1 MLIRIFALSLIFCA
15 TIGATGILAAP
26 SGGRITAG
34 DGELANPL
42 NIIQHSEH
50 LATSWESFD
59 IASGEVVNIT
69 QPSASALISI
79 KVRNGTQTNID
90 GTLNANGKVALENPA
105 GVLFGAG
112 SVVNVGGLL
121 ASVSGSASAGAVQ
134 ANGVINAPLG
144 EVHLQSLAD
153 NNVVNVGGV
162 IEAQRIIVE
171 GANEVKLGSTA
182 TLTAAKEVLVGGGFQ
197 GKGDI
202 ANSQKTIVESGA
214 LITSSRVIIW
224 SDVSTNF
231 QGNIEA
237 EGGFV
242 EVSGKKHLASFDILK
257 IKAAKLLLDPDKIT
271 IGTDTTDDSQVS
283 NGNIAAGDGG
293 SVNFVISA
301 AAIEAYIGEVRLAA
315 NEKIIVES
323 EINKTMGGGLVLT
336 APTIEFH
343 NSISAI
349 PSGQNLIITASKT
362 IVFSSDSVSI
372 ITLSSGNNLILKA
385 LGSPEVAVLNQNVT
399 LNAQQDITLQG
410 SFNIGT
416 GTMRL
421 IAGNRDT
428 GTGKIIFSE
437 TPTLTAEAIFLTQDR
452 AFFSSTARATFNIP
466 DSGKPQVSYTGTDG
480 TQMLHDWFVFA
491 PLSFDAGANN
501 INIMTLIS
509 IHSGVEGGVFREFSI
524 NGGLLDF
531 GDREITLTTT
541 GNIILPAGI
550 TEIRAASLT
559 LTAAN
564 IGTGA
569 NGAGA
574 LSTSLLID
582 VEDVLFLSIGTLTS
596 TADLTIEAESIILS
610 ANDNVIKAR
619 NINLTGT
626 SETTSNASLND
637 NSLNF
642 VNRVKTAI
650 QSIEGDLTLDA
661 SGNITISAA
670 FIYFEF
676 FDNSDSSVTINDL
689 TLKAGGEIVFTKDTN
704 FIFGKH
710 LAIGGTIKAE
720 STDAVT
726 NITTQH
732 NLTLPATLATDK
744 ATTISGAD
752 IILGV
757 DGSSGQDLTITATG
771 TLEMIGNLNLGTGNL
786 TLSATSGITFSAFE
800 FDPLPVIITP
810 IPGDISIQANNITL
824 SGTIKA
830 ESIDIYLDGTILSM
844 TQDNLTL
851 TATGQI
857 IFANDKATTIT
868 GLNIT
873 LISPTAQ
880 TTASDQDLTLTAS
893 GDLTL
898 EGGFDIGNN
907 ATTGGTMTLT
917 AGNADDDTGIITFTT
932 ATLTAKAIS
941 LTQDGAAFDPTTEP
955 ATFMLP
961 SGVKPQVDYTGS
973 AGTAYDSPS
982 WAECASGATD
992 CNDVLD
998 DIALTQV
1005 NDINLADAVSSFGFS
1020 ADGAG
1025 LLDLGNVSLT
1035 LITEGNIIIPAS
1047 ITEIR
1052 AASLTLTAANIG
1064 TGANGAGDLSTNLLI
1079 DVEDVLFLSIGT
1091 LTSTADLTIEAESI
1105 ILSANDNVI
1114 KARNINLTGTSE
1126 TTSNASLNDN
1136 SLNFVNRVKTAIQSI
1151 EGDLTL
1157 DASGNITIS
1166 AAFIYFEFF
1175 DNSDSSVT
1183 INDLTLKA
1191 GGEIVFTKDTNFIF
1205 GNVALGGTIKAE
1217 STNGDVTTQH
1227 DLFLGLDQLTL
1238 ATDKATTISG
1248 ADIGL
1253 GTVLGTITGDVQDLT
1268 ITATGTLGIGD
1279 NLSLGTGNL
1288 TLSATSGIIFSAG
1301 NTDPS
1306 TSSVVPISGDI
1317 SIQANNITLSGTIKA
1332 ESTDIDRNNAI
1343 TTITQDSLTLT
1354 ASGQIIFANDKATT
1368 ITGLNITLISPTAQT
1383 TASDKDLT
1391 ITASGDLTL
1400 QGGFNIGNDA
1410 TTGGTMTL
1418 TAGNA
1423 DDDTGTITFT
1433 TATLTAKAISL
1444 TQDGE
1449 AFDPTTE
1456 PATFMLP
1463 SGVKPQVDY
1472 TGSAGTAY
1480 DSPSWAECASGATD
1494 DCNDVLDD
1502 IALTQVNDIN
1512 LAEAVSSFGFSA
1524 DGAGLLDLGNVSLT
1538 LITEGNIIIPA
1549 SITEIRA
1556 GSLTLTAT
1564 TITRG
1569 VALTLTAGEI
1579 NLNTNINV
1587 TGNLAITASTG
1598 AINFSADKAIELAG
1612 QGVAL
1617 TSAVAQTT
1625 ATTPAVTITTNTLL
1639 DAGKITLMGAFNFGG
1654 AVTLTTK
1661 ILTHNDV
1668 PFTAPTLTFNFGHA
1682 SLLGANFTIPS
1693 WLAAAGRNLTVNA
1706 EAGPSQIIID
1716 SHLNLGTGALTLT
1729 TAKTQNVVF
1738 NTGAEITAASVTI
1751 TTRLFSGD
1759 GATPTL
1765 NSVDAL
1771 TITARPNAQLPLAS
1785 WMFANDRVVSI
1796 TVEGDSSQLEIGEAL
1811 SQTGGSVEI
1820 MLTGTGGAFIATN
1833 ASAALRAGVITL
1845 TAANANTGALAGVRS
1860 SLSGHSL
1867 ELEARSGD
1875 LTLNVAN
1882 VAFNYSASGG
1892 TIAGDITLAA
1902 SGDIIFTSA
1911 SVVRARNIT
1920 LGGDVMAQNLAL
1932 RAASSLNF
1940 SGATTINAADLTLTA
1955 STAGTASNA
1964 SLTLKPTGTLR
1975 ITDNADSDA
1984 SNIFNLGTGRLVITS
1999 ASFDPAHFAAFSKG
2013 GITFTY
2019 TGTDDIT
2026 IPAAF
2031 AVAGQHLSI
2040 TASTAD
2046 IILPA
2051 NILLG
2056 TGADLTLRAT
2066 AGALV
2071 FSGAGATTITA
2082 RAITLGSAAAPTDS
2096 TGAAS
2101 PSDQAFTLTAS
2112 GEFLITGNYDFG
2124 SGDVSLTYGGSSF
2137 GSSTSIQG
2145 GSANNRPT
2153 SFKTDSLTIEITGT
2167 STVIYFIDPWMV
2179 AENRDLSITTNPE
2192 RSLQTSAGLALS
2204 LGNGNFTSSS
2214 LDFVIGV
2221 NSKSI
2226 EARNIDITVY
2236 QTGTNEEI
2244 RGISSG
2250 LSITF
2255 KAKENISFHHATGEI
2270 ITIEAVSFFSSGG
2283 LLSLEA
2289 DVNKDDNITGE
2300 IIATT
2305 ALALNGNGGTLEI
2318 GGILRAE
2325 SMDDEGNLVRHD
2337 VFLGFKSTF
2346 QLTSATTIIAANVS
2360 FDISNVAQ
2368 TNFTNANATDDGVDL
2383 TVNTSGNIVF
2393 SAEPFTIRPGV
2404 FASRVLSLG
2413 TGTLSLT
2420 AGDGAT
2426 GSIIFMDAPASINQH
2441 IFTAGAMRFTQN
2453 GAVFDPSTPPRV
2465 TFENVDGDIIKPR
2478 VEYTGTTLTQLA
2490 PEEDSWFVLLDE
2502 TVRVEGANIT
2512 LTDIL
2517 GASSDFTFESGVLDF
2532 GDNEVVLTAT
2542 GDIIFPA
2549 TLTRIVAG
2557 NLTLTAANIG
2567 LDDSAGGLTD
2577 FGALTFAITR
2587 FLTLDVPSLTST
2599 AALVL
2604 EGAALSLMQTLALE
2618 ATDITITMTST
2629 GTGATSAIHNA
2640 DNQSLTLS
2648 ATTGNITLTAANLD
2662 LRHTGASAG
2671 DGTGEGNL
2679 TLTTTNANG
2688 EILFGRNTIINANNI
2703 TLGGI
2708 IKAESGA
2715 TPTRHDLTLNARAQI
2730 IFPTTKPT
2738 SISGASIALVSPTAQ
2753 TTASEQNFTLDASGS
2768 FSISGNFD
2776 IGGGADGGVAS
2787 LTYNSSPASSGSFT
2801 ARHLTITYGGT
2812 SALTIQSWMVAVM
2825 NQPLTIRTTRDTDT
2839 GGRIL
2844 INADINIGTGDLIL
2858 DGWDFRF
2865 SQQTARSITAG
2876 NITLTARS
2884 SSTGI
2889 AFSGS
2894 VSRGDLTLTATD
2906 NIIIDVPQIVFN
2918 ARGAELS
2925 FSAVNGRLSLTAG
2938 GVVLFTKPTTTI
2950 AVIAFYV
2957 SRTIKAQTEL
2967 DDASATLTDLVMISS
2982 LGGRVYDGDFRPTA
2996 DTTIT
3001 GKNIQLIFDEG
3012 YTPAANT
3019 GANLTITASGN
3030 IMLRDS
3036 YNFGTGALRLT
3047 AGDGAGTGT
3056 ISYLNA
3062 LTLSA
3067 GAISL
3072 AQDGAV
3078 FNPAV
3083 RPATFSIIGG
3093 GKPRVSYTGA
3103 DPLAQAEPSAAQWFE
3118 LARTTFNGG
3127 ANNIII
3133 ADIVSSTPATFAGGV
3148 LDFGN
3153 EIVELI
3159 TSANIIFPDGITEIR
3174 AGGLILSAASIG
3186 LGDGTAPFPAA
3197 LRIAVTRSLSLPAL
3211 TLAVSGA
3218 LVIEAAA
3225 LNIAG
3230 DVTLSAT
3237 DITLALSTAGEGA
3250 AAAIRNADNQSLTLT
3265 ATGGDITLTAAQ
3277 IDLRHASSGTGEG
3290 NLILNTIAG
3299 EDIVLLANTTMRA
3312 NNITLGGS
3320 LRAQTID
3327 PTDSSITNHNLMLLP
3342 RAQLNFSAD
3351 RAIVITGGDI
3361 TLDSPTEGN
3370 TSNQAF
3376 TLTANGKFVITG
3388 SYDFGSGEGPLGDV
3402 SLTYSGDVS
3411 STGIINVNS
3420 KPTSFKTDSLTI
3432 NITTT
3437 DEENPTASSS
3447 TAFRVDAWMA
3457 GEEAENRDLSITLN
3471 PQRTLRTASGLGINL
3486 GTGNLTLNALE
3497 LTIGSSIEIEARNI
3511 DITLHK
3517 ESTDKNI
3524 GGVSRLDIDITF
3536 RALENISFH
3545 HATGEVIRIQTER
3558 AFGGRGN
3565 LVLEADVNKTD
3576 NITGE
3581 IIATS
3586 VLAMLTAG
3594 GATIEIGGII
3604 RAESMDNEGNLV
3616 RHNVFL
3622 GLGNFQLKLA
3632 SALTIIGADVR
3643 LNINNVAQS
3652 VFATADEP
3660 ANTGFDF
3667 TVNASGDIILWGA
3680 LSLGT
3685 GTLILNAGV
3694 EGGTGQA
3701 IFNSTPTITAGAIRL
3716 SQNAAVFDPTAK
3728 PPATFRLP
3736 NNDPLKPRVIY
3747 TGSEVQAEPAEDGSS
3762 WFELSRITITSTSD
3776 INITTLLT
3784 TPDFASATFEGGVL
3798 NLGNEVIVLS
3808 TTANII
3814 FPDGITE
3821 IRAGGLILSAASIG
3835 LAPSGGGGTGAFPA
3849 DLKFAVRG
3857 VLSLPALTLALNGAL
3872 VIEAVALDMTG
3883 DLNLTATEIT
3893 ITTAATGTGAAAA
3906 IRNADNQSLTLT
3918 ATGGGITLTAATI
3931 DLRHTGAS
3939 AGDETGEGNLTL
3951 NTIAGNDIILLANTS
3966 IRANNITLGGSVRAQ
3981 TSTPAADPADPDVIT
3996 NHNLMLLPRAQ
4007 LNFADRAIVIT
4018 GGDITLDSPTA
4029 GNITNQAFTL
4039 TANGNFKIGG
4049 NYDFGTGDV
4058 SLTYGGTGNGA
4069 STGIGT
4075 PNSVAQPTTFNTDS
4089 LTITVTG
4096 TVDTRFLI
4104 NAWMVP
4110 ENGENRDLSITTNT
4124 QRPIHVFGSLFT
4136 NATLN
4141 LGTGNLT
4148 LNSRELEVGQA
4159 TSIEARNIDIIVHRT
4174 TGAASYIRSS
4184 NNADIAFRAL
4194 ENLSFHHATGGSV
4207 SIETD
4212 AGALVL
4218 EADVNKT
4225 DNITGEIITTSNLSI
4240 NVGAMVEIGGIFRA
4254 ESTNNAGNLVR
4265 HDIFLGNGIN
4275 RLQLTSALTII
4286 AKNVRLIFRT
4296 TPVQT
4301 DFGAGNTGFD
4311 LTVNASGNIT
4321 LALAN
4326 LDISLF
4332 RDSAFSIG
4340 TGTLILNAGVAGGT
4354 GQIIFPAGTT
4364 TTITAG
4370 AVEMRQNAAVFTLST
4385 TAPATFILPENVKPG
4400 VRYTG
4405 NTLTQLEPEED
4416 SWFVLLDD
4424 SIRVEMATITL
4435 ADILSAS
4442 PDFTFESG
4450 VLDFGDNGIE
4460 LIATGDIIF
4469 PATLTRIVA
4478 NSLTL
4483 TAANIGLDDGAG
4495 GVTDFAALTI
4505 ATTRLLTLDVP
4516 SLTSTAAL
4524 VLEGGDLS
4532 LTQNLTLT
4540 ATDIT
4545 LTMSGT
4551 GTGATSAIRNIDNQS
4566 LTLTA
4571 TTGNITLTAANID
4584 LRHGDSGGGAGTGE
4598 GNLALSTTALD
4609 GEILFPQATDVQANN
4624 ITLGGIVKAES
4635 GDPAAA
4641 VQHDLSLTAR
4651 AQIIF
4656 AAATTISGADITLA
4670 SPTAQTNASNAN
4682 LTLIAAGVLTM
4693 NGNYK
4698 LGTGDALFGFA
4709 GTAAQ
4714 TPAPT
4719 TMQADNLTLI
4729 YTGMDGLTYAAWM
4742 AGDSNE
4748 NRNLTLTSRTAPIII
4763 EADINLGNGDLTI
4776 NMGVHKVIVAADAII
4791 TANNISIS
4799 NTIDPTTST
4808 KEGIELTN
4816 QSNLTLKALGS
4827 LSLDFQVIVGADQS
4841 AVTLEAGG
4849 VIVFAQSTETTGG
4862 LGNLTLGGTIRAG
4875 SVSGESVRLHDLTFV
4890 VSDKIT
4896 FANDKPTSIVSANIT
4911 LTSPNAGTASNED
4924 LTIIAAGGSIT
4935 LQGSFDIGN
4944 DSTTG
4949 GIMTLGAA
4957 VEDSAGNNS
4966 GIIIFTGTP
4975 TLSAREIRLT
4985 QDGAVF
4991 PTAKPDVNFQIGTT
5005 EDELPRIIYIGS
5017 GAQPGVSWAR
5027 QQGVFSSDDI
5037 VLEDE
5042 FTATPDDDGV
5052 MVVDVTEE
5060 DQRNFIIN
5068 SDENFILPDGAVTI
5082 KANFITITAKSI
5094 RTATGESLSQPLVLE
5109 AIQMVV
5115 ISADIVSTAN
5125 IIIKAPRVRFSNA
5138 KPVRLEAQNIMID
5151 LPEGMD
5157 ESGMPDGN
5165 NQNVELVASGDIM
5178 FNNNIN
5184 IGFGTLKLQA
5194 NRIMAPSRNVI
5205 IVANRIVYNPSAN
5218 ENIGNFSIVLFSQN
5232 DIILMNNITANGNII
5247 LSAEGSIITP
5257 NAPTTI
5263 EAIGS
5268 SPDDDGDTLNHSILF
5283 EQKYGVRQNYPLTL
5297 KAAGS
5302 VTVRGR
5308 LDRGNATVTLD
5319 AGAAPADDT
5328 GARGALT
5335 LTSAFTAGSVLCPN
5349 AKAPICQ

>member
-34 DGELANPL
+34 DGELSNPL
-42 NIIQHSEH
+42 NIIQRSNH
-50 LATSWESFD
+50 LGTSWESFD

-134 ANGVINAPLG
+134 ADGVINAPLG
-144 EVHLQSLAD
+144 EVHLQSLSGS
-153 NNVVNVGGV
+153 NVVNVGGV

-197 GKGDI
+197 GKGEI

-214 LITSSRVIIW
+214 LITATQKNGRVIIW
-224 SDVSTNF
+224 SDGSTNF
-231 QGNIEA
+231 QGSINTKN
-237 EGGFV
+237 GFV
-242 EVSGKKHLASFDILK
+242 EVSGKQRLASFDIFK
-257 IKAAKLLLDPDKIT
+257 VKAAKLLLDPDNIT
-271 IGTDTTDDSQVS
+271 IGTETTDDAKIDDNS
-283 NGNIAAGDGG
+283 GAIADTLESG
-293 SVNFVISA
+293 SDFVISA
-301 AAIEAYIGEVRLAA
+301 AAIEGYGGEVSLAA
-315 NEKIIVES
+315 GTAITVDES
-323 EINKTMGGGLVLT
+323 ITRTKPGGLTLT
-336 APTIEFH
+336 APTI
-343 NSISAI
+343 NLNASIS
-349 PSGQNLIITASKT
+349 
-362 IVFSSDSVSI
+362 
-372 ITLSSGNNLILKA
+372 
-385 LGSPEVAVLNQNVT
+385 VT
-399 LNAQQDITLQG
+399 
-410 SFNIGT
+410 
-416 GTMRL
+416 
-421 IAGNRDT
+421 
-428 GTGKIIFSE
+428 
-437 TPTLTAEAIFLTQDR
+437 
-452 AFFSSTARATFNIP
+452 
-466 DSGKPQVSYTGTDG
+466 
-480 TQMLHDWFVFA
+480 
-491 PLSFDAGANN
+491 
-501 INIMTLIS
+501 
-509 IHSGVEGGVFREFSI
+509 
-524 NGGLLDF
+524 
-531 GDREITLTTT
+531 
-541 GNIILPAGI
+541 
-550 TEIRAASLT
+550 
-559 LTAAN
+559 
-564 IGTGA
+564 
-569 NGAGA
+569 
-574 LSTSLLID
+574 
-582 VEDVLFLSIGTLTS
+582 
-596 TADLTIEAESIILS
+596 
-610 ANDNVIKAR
+610 
-619 NINLTGT
+619 
-626 SETTSNASLND
+626 
-637 NSLNF
+637 
-642 VNRVKTAI
+642 
-650 QSIEGDLTLDA
+650 
-661 SGNITISAA
+661 
-670 FIYFEF
+670 
-676 FDNSDSSVTINDL
+676 
-689 TLKAGGEIVFTKDTN
+689 
-704 FIFGKH
+704 
-710 LAIGGTIKAE
+710 
-720 STDAVT
+720 
-726 NITTQH
+726 
-732 NLTLPATLATDK
+732 
-744 ATTISGAD
+744 
-752 IILGV
+752 
-757 DGSSGQDLTITATG
+757 
-771 TLEMIGNLNLGTGNL
+771 
-786 TLSATSGITFSAFE
+786 
-800 FDPLPVIITP
+800 
-810 IPGDISIQANNITL
+810 
-824 SGTIKA
+824 
-830 ESIDIYLDGTILSM
+830 
-844 TQDNLTL
+844 
-851 TATGQI
+851 
-857 IFANDKATTIT
+857 
-868 GLNIT
+868 
-873 LISPTAQ
+873 
-880 TTASDQDLTLTAS
+880 
-893 GDLTL
+893 
-898 EGGFDIGNN
+898 
-907 ATTGGTMTLT
+907 
-917 AGNADDDTGIITFTT
+917 
-932 ATLTAKAIS
+932 
-941 LTQDGAAFDPTTEP
+941 
-955 ATFMLP
+955 
-961 SGVKPQVDYTGS
+961 
-973 AGTAYDSPS
+973 
-982 WAECASGATD
+982 
-992 CNDVLD
+992 
-998 DIALTQV
+998 
-1005 NDINLADAVSSFGFS
+1005 
-1020 ADGAG
+1020 
-1025 LLDLGNVSLT
+1025 
-1035 LITEGNIIIPAS
+1035 
-1047 ITEIR
+1047 
-1052 AASLTLTAANIG
+1052 
-1064 TGANGAGDLSTNLLI
+1064 
-1079 DVEDVLFLSIGT
+1079 
-1091 LTSTADLTIEAESI
+1091 
-1105 ILSANDNVI
+1105 
-1114 KARNINLTGTSE
+1114 
-1126 TTSNASLNDN
+1126 
-1136 SLNFVNRVKTAIQSI
+1136 
-1151 EGDLTL
+1151 
-1157 DASGNITIS
+1157 
-1166 AAFIYFEFF
+1166 
-1175 DNSDSSVT
+1175 
-1183 INDLTLKA
+1183 
-1191 GGEIVFTKDTNFIF
+1191 
-1205 GNVALGGTIKAE
+1205 
-1217 STNGDVTTQH
+1217 
-1227 DLFLGLDQLTL
+1227 
-1238 ATDKATTISG
+1238 
-1248 ADIGL
+1248 
-1253 GTVLGTITGDVQDLT
+1253 
-1268 ITATGTLGIGD
+1268 
-1279 NLSLGTGNL
+1279 
-1288 TLSATSGIIFSAG
+1288 
-1301 NTDPS
+1301 
-1306 TSSVVPISGDI
+1306 
-1317 SIQANNITLSGTIKA
+1317 
-1332 ESTDIDRNNAI
+1332 
-1343 TTITQDSLTLT
+1343 
-1354 ASGQIIFANDKATT
+1354 
-1368 ITGLNITLISPTAQT
+1368 
-1383 TASDKDLT
+1383 
-1391 ITASGDLTL
+1391 
-1400 QGGFNIGNDA
+1400 
-1410 TTGGTMTL
+1410 
-1418 TAGNA
+1418 
-1423 DDDTGTITFT
+1423 
-1433 TATLTAKAISL
+1433 
-1444 TQDGE
+1444 
-1449 AFDPTTE
+1449 
-1456 PATFMLP
+1456 
-1463 SGVKPQVDY
+1463 
-1472 TGSAGTAY
+1472 
-1480 DSPSWAECASGATD
+1480 
-1494 DCNDVLDD
+1494 
-1502 IALTQVNDIN
+1502 
-1512 LAEAVSSFGFSA
+1512 
-1524 DGAGLLDLGNVSLT
+1524 
-1538 LITEGNIIIPA
+1538 
-1549 SITEIRA
+1549 
-1556 GSLTLTAT
+1556 
-1564 TITRG
+1564 
-1569 VALTLTAGEI
+1569 
-1579 NLNTNINV
+1579 

-1598 AINFSADKAIELAG
+1598 AINFSATEAIRLEAAG
-1612 QGVAL
+1612 GAVAL
-1617 TSAVAQTT
+1617 TSAVAQAT

-1661 ILTHNDV
+1661 ILTHNGV

-1682 SLLGANFTIPS
+1682 SLSGANFTIPS

-1759 GATPTL
+1759 GAAPTL

-1796 TVEGDSSQLEIGEAL
+1796 TVEGDSSQLEIDEAL

-1833 ASAALRAGVITL
+1833 AAAALRAGVITL

-1892 TIAGDITLAA
+1892 TIAGDITFAA

-1932 RAASSLNF
+1932 RAASALNF
-1940 SGATTINAADLTLTA
+1940 SGAITINAADLTLTA

-2071 FSGAGATTITA
+2071 FSGDGATTITA

-2112 GEFLITGNYDFG
+2112 GKFLITGNYDFG
-2124 SGDVSLTYGGSSF
+2124 SGDVSLTYNGDT
-2137 GSSTSIQG
+2137 SSTGII
-2145 GSANNRPT
+2145 SASSKPS
-2153 SFKTDSLTIEITGT
+2153 SFKTDSLTFNITG
-2167 STVIYFIDPWMV
+2167 SNSDRFVFDPWMV
-2179 AENRDLSITTNPE
+2179 AEDRDLSITLNPQRE
-2192 RSLQTSAGLALS
+2192 LLLNVATIN
-2204 LGNGNFTSSS
+2204 LGTGNLTTSS
-2214 LDFVIGV
+2214 LDFVIG
-2221 NSKSI
+2221 SSIEI
-2226 EARNIDITVY
+2226 EARNIDITVHRTSGVETIRARG
-2236 QTGTNEEI
+2236 TGIN
-2244 RGISSG
+2244 
-2250 LSITF
+2250 ITF
-2255 KAKENISFHHATGEI
+2255 RALENLSFHHATGGVI
-2270 ITIEAVSFFSSGG
+2270 SIRTDLFFGSGNVV
-2283 LLSLEA
+2283 LEA

-2300 IIATT
+2300 IIATSDFSIES
-2305 ALALNGNGGTLEI
+2305 GGGSFTEI
-2318 GGILRAE
+2318 GGTIRAE
-2325 SMDDEGNLVRHD
+2325 STNNAGELVRHD
-2337 VFLGFKSTF
+2337 VLLGDGNIRLK
-2346 QLTSATTIIAANVS
+2346 LASATTIIAKNVRLA
-2360 FDISNVAQ
+2360 FRTTQAQ
-2368 TNFTNANATDDGVDL
+2368 TDFGAGNTGFDL
-2383 TVNTSGNIVF
+2383 TVNASGNITLAHSNPIGSLF
-2393 SAEPFTIRPGV
+2393 LNSAF
-2404 FASRVLSLG
+2404 SLG
-2413 TGTLSLT
+2413 TGKLTLN
-2420 AGDGAT
+2420 AGVGGT
-2426 GSIIFMDAPASINQH
+2426 GQIIFPAGTTTTI
-2441 IFTAGAMRFTQN
+2441 TAGAVDIRQN
-2453 GAVFDPSTPPRV
+2453 AAVFAPSATAPA
-2465 TFENVDGDIIKPR
+2465 TFILPSGVKPR
-2478 VEYTGTTLTQLA
+2478 VEYTGTDTQLA
-2490 PEEDSWFVLLDE
+2490 PEADSWFVLLDDSI
-2502 TVRVEGANIT
+2502 RVEGANIT

-2517 GASSDFTFESGVLDF
+2517 GASSDFTFESGVLDL
-2532 GDNEVVLTAT
+2532 GEGEVVLIAT

-2557 NLTLTAANIG
+2557 NLTLTAANLG
-2567 LDDSAGGLTD
+2567 LDDSAGGLAD
-2577 FGALTFAITR
+2577 FGALTLAITSI
-2587 FLTLDVPSLTST
+2587 LTLDVPSLTST

-2618 ATDITITMTST
+2618 ATDITITMTGA
-2629 GTGATSAIHNA
+2629 GTGAASAIRNI

-2679 TLTTTNANG
+2679 TLITTNANG

-2812 SALTIQSWMVAVM
+2812 TALSIQSWMVAVM

-2839 GGRIL
+2839 GGRIVVN
-2844 INADINIGTGDLIL
+2844 IDINIGTGDLIL

-2865 SQQTARSITAG
+2865 SEQRARSITAG

-2889 AFSGS
+2889 AFSGR

-2906 NIIIDVPQIVFN
+2906 NIIIDVSQIVFEF
-2918 ARGAELS
+2918 RGAEFSL
-2925 FSAVNGRLSLTAG
+2925 SAVNGRLTLSAG
-2938 GVVLFTKPTTTI
+2938 GVVLFTKPTTTLAI
-2950 AVIAFYV
+2950 DGFYV
-2957 SRTIKAQTEL
+2957 SGTIKAQTEL

-3001 GKNIQLIFDEG
+3001 GKNIELRFDED

-3019 GANLTITASGN
+3019 GADLTITASGN

-3186 LGDGTAPFPAA
+3186 LAPSGGGAGTAPFPAA

-3230 DVTLSAT
+3230 DVTISAT
-3237 DITLALSTAGEGA
+3237 AITLALSTAGEGA

-3265 ATGGDITLTAAQ
+3265 ATGGGITLTAAQ

-3320 LRAQTID
+3320 VRAQTID
-3327 PTDSSITNHNLMLLP
+3327 PTDSSITNHSLTLLP
-3342 RAQLNFSAD
+3342 RAQLNFAANN
-3351 RAIVITGGDI
+3351 RGIVITAGTI
-3361 TLDSPTEGN
+3361 RLDSPTAGDV
-3370 TSNQAF
+3370 SNQAF
-3376 TLTANGKFVITG
+3376 TLTASGNFNITG
-3388 SYDFGSGEGPLGDV
+3388 RYDFGTGDV
-3402 SLTYSGDVS
+3402 SLTYGGATRTS
-3411 STGIINVNS
+3411 STSIIGGGSGNRPS
-3420 KPTSFKTDSLTI
+3420 SFKTDSLTI
-3432 NITTT
+3432 EITG
-3437 DEENPTASSS
+3437 ASP
-3447 TAFRVDAWMA
+3447 FNYFIDQWMV
-3457 GEEAENRDLSITLN
+3457 AENRDLSITLDRG
-3471 PQRTLRTASGLGINL
+3471 RTLQTAGLFFTNGTINL
-3486 GTGNLTLNALE
+3486 GEGKLTLSALR
-3497 LTIGSSIEIEARNI
+3497 LRITSTLSIEAKNI
-3511 DITLHK
+3511 DIT
-3517 ESTDKNI
+3517 TYTQN
-3524 GGVSRLDIDITF
+3524 RN
-3536 RALENISFH
+3536 ALTIEGDFGASLGFKASENISFH
-3545 HATGEVIRIQTER
+3545 HGLNDGIFVSVESNSFSGLAI
-3558 AFGGRGN
+3558 
-3565 LVLEADVNKTD
+3565 LSLEAG
-3576 NITGE
+3576 GE

-3586 VLAMLTAG
+3586 NISILAAVNSRV
-3594 GATIEIGGII
+3594 EIGGTI
-3604 RAESMDNEGNLV
+3604 RAESTNDEGNLV
-3616 RHNVFL
+3616 RHNVVL
-3622 GLGNFQLKLA
+3622 GSTRGNLMLT
-3632 SALTIIGADVR
+3632 SALTIIGANV
-3643 LNINNVAQS
+3643 NINFGNTAQS

-3667 TVNASGDIILWGA
+3667 TVNASGNITFEGGA
-3680 LSLGT
+3680 FSIGT

-3694 EGGTGQA
+3694 EGGTGQI
-3701 IFNSTPTITAGAIRL
+3701 IFTDGTGTTITAGAMRI
-3716 SQNAAVFDPTAK
+3716 SQNAAVFDPSEA
-3728 PPATFRLP
+3728 PATLNLP
-3736 NNDPLKPRVIY
+3736 NGDPLKPRVIY
-3747 TGSEVQAEPAEDGSS
+3747 TGDDVQLEPAEDS
-3762 WFELSRITITSTSD
+3762 WFELSRISVTSTSD

-3798 NLGNEVIVLS
+3798 NLGDEVIVLS

-3821 IRAGGLILSAASIG
+3821 IRAGSLTLTAASIG
-3835 LAPSGGGGTGAFPA
+3835 TGDGTGAFPA
-3849 DLKFAVRG
+3849 DLKIAVRG
-3857 VLSLPALTLALNGAL
+3857 VLSLPALTLTLNGAL

-3939 AGDETGEGNLTL
+3939 AGDETGEGNLIL
-3951 NTIAGNDIILLANTS
+3951 NTIAGEDIILLANTS

-3981 TSTPAADPADPDVIT
+3981 TSTPAADPADPAVIT
-3996 NHNLMLLPRAQ
+3996 NHSLMLLPRAQ

-4104 NAWMVP
+4104 NAWMV
-4110 ENGENRDLSITTNT
+4110 GENRDLSITTNT

-4148 LNSRELEVGQA
+4148 LNSRELEAGQA
-4159 TSIEARNIDIIVHRT
+4159 ISIEARNIDIIVHRT

-4194 ENLSFHHATGGSV
+4194 ENLSFHHGTGGSV

-4225 DNITGEIITTSNLSI
+4225 DNITGEIIATSNLSI

-4385 TAPATFILPENVKPG
+4385 TAPATFMLPENVKPG

-4495 GVTDFAALTI
+4495 GVADFAALTI

-4698 LGTGDALFGFA
+4698 LGTGNAALTFA

-4714 TPAPT
+4714 TPAPDSLLT
-4719 TMQADNLTLI
+4719 DDLTLT
-4729 YTGMDGLTYAAWM
+4729 YNGTEGLTYAAWM

-4896 FANDKPTSIVSANIT
+4896 FANDKPTSITAANIS
-4911 LTSPNAGTASNED
+4911 LNSPNAGTASGEN
-4924 LTIIAAGGSIT
+4924 LTISAASGSIT

-4966 GIIIFTGTP
+4966 GIIIFTGP

-5151 LPEGMD
+5151 LPEGVD
-5157 ESGMPDGN
+5157 DSGMPDGN
-5165 NQNVELVASGDIM
+5165 NQNVELVANGDIM
-5178 FNNNIN
+5178 LNNNVN
-5184 IGFGTLKLQA
+5184 VGFGTLKLQA

>member
-34 DGELANPL
+34 DGELSNPL
-42 NIIQHSEH
+42 NIIQRSNH
-50 LATSWESFD
+50 LGTSWESFD

-121 ASVSGSASAGAVQ
+121 ASASAGAVQ
-134 ANGVINAPLG
+134 ANGVIKAPLG
-144 EVHLQSLAD
+144 KVHLQSLS
-153 NNVVNVGGV
+153 NSNVVNVGGV

-569 NGAGA
+569 NGAGDFTA
-574 LSTSLLID
+574 DLLID

-626 SETTSNASLND
+626 SETTSNASFND

-676 FDNSDSSVTINDL
+676 FDNSDSSVTISDL
-689 TLKAGGEIVFTKDTN
+689 TLKTGTNGEIVFTKDTG
-704 FIFGKH
+704 IFAEN

-732 NLTLPATLATDK
+732 NLTLLATLATDK

-771 TLEMIGNLNLGTGNL
+771 TLEMIG
-786 TLSATSGITFSAFE
+786 
-800 FDPLPVIITP
+800 
-810 IPGDISIQANNITL
+810 
-824 SGTIKA
+824 
-830 ESIDIYLDGTILSM
+830 
-844 TQDNLTL
+844 
-851 TATGQI
+851 
-857 IFANDKATTIT
+857 
-868 GLNIT
+868 
-873 LISPTAQ
+873 
-880 TTASDQDLTLTAS
+880 
-893 GDLTL
+893 
-898 EGGFDIGNN
+898 
-907 ATTGGTMTLT
+907 
-917 AGNADDDTGIITFTT
+917 
-932 ATLTAKAIS
+932 
-941 LTQDGAAFDPTTEP
+941 
-955 ATFMLP
+955 
-961 SGVKPQVDYTGS
+961 
-973 AGTAYDSPS
+973 
-982 WAECASGATD
+982 
-992 CNDVLD
+992 
-998 DIALTQV
+998 
-1005 NDINLADAVSSFGFS
+1005 
-1020 ADGAG
+1020 
-1025 LLDLGNVSLT
+1025 
-1035 LITEGNIIIPAS
+1035 
-1047 ITEIR
+1047 
-1052 AASLTLTAANIG
+1052 
-1064 TGANGAGDLSTNLLI
+1064 
-1079 DVEDVLFLSIGT
+1079 
-1091 LTSTADLTIEAESI
+1091 
-1105 ILSANDNVI
+1105 
-1114 KARNINLTGTSE
+1114 
-1126 TTSNASLNDN
+1126 
-1136 SLNFVNRVKTAIQSI
+1136 
-1151 EGDLTL
+1151 
-1157 DASGNITIS
+1157 
-1166 AAFIYFEFF
+1166 
-1175 DNSDSSVT
+1175 
-1183 INDLTLKA
+1183 
-1191 GGEIVFTKDTNFIF
+1191 
-1205 GNVALGGTIKAE
+1205 
-1217 STNGDVTTQH
+1217 
-1227 DLFLGLDQLTL
+1227 
-1238 ATDKATTISG
+1238 
-1248 ADIGL
+1248 
-1253 GTVLGTITGDVQDLT
+1253 
-1268 ITATGTLGIGD
+1268 

-1400 QGGFNIGNDA
+1400 EGGFNIGNDA

-1423 DDDTGTITFT
+1423 DDDTGIITFT

-1444 TQDGE
+1444 TQDGA

-1494 DCNDVLDD
+1494 CNDVLDD

-1512 LAEAVSSFGFSA
+1512 LAEAVSTFGFSA
-1524 DGAGLLDLGNVSLT
+1524 DGTGLLDLGNVSLT

-1587 TGNLAITASTG
+1587 TGNLVITASTG

-1617 TSAVAQTT
+1617 TSAVAQAT

-1661 ILTHNDV
+1661 ILTHNGV

-1682 SLLGANFTIPS
+1682 SLSGANFTIPS

-1706 EAGPSQIIID
+1706 AAGPSQIIID

-1845 TAANANTGALAGVRS
+1845 TVANANTGALAGVRS

-1932 RAASSLNF
+1932 RAASALNF

-1964 SLTLKPTGTLR
+1964 SLTLKPTGTLT

-2071 FSGAGATTITA
+2071 FSGDGATTITA

-2112 GEFLITGNYDFG
+2112 GTFIITGNYDFG
-2124 SGDVSLTYGGSSF
+2124 SGDVSLTYNGDTTSTGIISASSKP
-2137 GSSTSIQG
+2137 S
-2145 GSANNRPT
+2145 
-2153 SFKTDSLTIEITGT
+2153 SFKTDSLTFNITG
-2167 STVIYFIDPWMV
+2167 SNSDRFVFDPWMV
-2179 AENRDLSITTNPE
+2179 AEDRDLSITLNPQRE
-2192 RSLQTSAGLALS
+2192 LLLNVATIN
-2204 LGNGNFTSSS
+2204 LGTGNLTTSS
-2214 LDFVIGV
+2214 LDFVIG
-2221 NSKSI
+2221 SSIEI
-2226 EARNIDITVY
+2226 EARNIDITVHRTSGVETIRARG
-2236 QTGTNEEI
+2236 TGIN
-2244 RGISSG
+2244 
-2250 LSITF
+2250 ITF
-2255 KAKENISFHHATGEI
+2255 RALENLSFHHATGGVI
-2270 ITIEAVSFFSSGG
+2270 SIRTDLFFGSGNVV
-2283 LLSLEA
+2283 LEA

-2300 IIATT
+2300 IIATSDFFIES
-2305 ALALNGNGGTLEI
+2305 GGGSFTEI
-2318 GGILRAE
+2318 GGTIRAE
-2325 SMDDEGNLVRHD
+2325 STNNAGELVRHD
-2337 VFLGFKSTF
+2337 VLLGDGNIRLK
-2346 QLTSATTIIAANVS
+2346 LASATTIIAKNVRLA
-2360 FDISNVAQ
+2360 FRTTQAQ
-2368 TNFTNANATDDGVDL
+2368 TDFGAGNTGFDL
-2383 TVNTSGNIVF
+2383 TVNASGNITLAHSNPIGSLF
-2393 SAEPFTIRPGV
+2393 LNSAF
-2404 FASRVLSLG
+2404 SLG
-2413 TGTLSLT
+2413 TGKLTLN
-2420 AGDGAT
+2420 AGVGGT
-2426 GSIIFMDAPASINQH
+2426 GQIIFPDRTTTTI
-2441 IFTAGAMRFTQN
+2441 TAGAIDIRQN
-2453 GAVFDPSTPPRV
+2453 AAVFTPSTTAPA
-2465 TFENVDGDIIKPR
+2465 TFQNVDGDTIKPR
-2478 VEYTGTTLTQLA
+2478 VEYTGTALMQLA
-2490 PEEDSWFVLLDE
+2490 PEEDSWFVLLDDSI
-2502 TVRVEGANIT
+2502 RVEGANIT

-2517 GASSDFTFESGVLDF
+2517 GASSNFTFESGVLDF

-2549 TLTRIVAG
+2549 TLTRIIAG
-2557 NLTLTAANIG
+2557 SLTLTAANIG
-2567 LDDSAGGLTD
+2567 LDDSAGGVAD
-2577 FGALTFAITR
+2577 FGALTLAITSL
-2587 FLTLDVPSLTST
+2587 LTLDVPSLTST
-2599 AALVL
+2599 GALAL
-2604 EGAALSLMQTLALE
+2604 EGGALSLMQTLALE
-2618 ATDITITMTST
+2618 ATAITITMTGA
-2629 GTGATSAIHNA
+2629 GTGANAAIHNA

-2648 ATTGNITLTAANLD
+2648 ATTGNITLTAANID

-2715 TPTRHDLTLNARAQI
+2715 TPTRHNLTLNARAQI

-2738 SISGASIALVSPTAQ
+2738 SISGANIALVSPTAQ
-2753 TTASEQNFTLDASGS
+2753 TTATEQNFTLDASGS
-2768 FSISGNFD
+2768 FRLGGDFN
-2776 IGGGADGGVAS
+2776 IGAGVDGGVAS

-2812 SALTIQSWMVAVM
+2812 SAINIQSWMVAVM

-2839 GGRIL
+2839 GGRIMVDV
-2844 INADINIGTGDLIL
+2844 DINIGTGDLIL

-2925 FSAVNGRLSLTAG
+2925 FSAVNGRLTLTTG

-2957 SRTIKAQTEL
+2957 SGTIKAQTEL
-2967 DDASATLTDLVMISS
+2967 DDGSATLTDLSMTSS
-2982 LGGRVYDGDFRPTA
+2982 LGGRAYNGDFRPTA

-3019 GANLTITASGN
+3019 GANLTIIASGN

-3159 TSANIIFPDGITEIR
+3159 TTANIIFPDGITEIR

-3230 DVTLSAT
+3230 DVTISAT
-3237 DITLALSTAGEGA
+3237 AITLALSTAGEGA

-3290 NLILNTIAG
+3290 NLTLNTIAG

-3320 LRAQTID
+3320 VRAQTSTPAAD
-3327 PTDSSITNHNLMLLP
+3327 PADPDVITNHNLMLLP

-3821 IRAGGLILSAASIG
+3821 IRAGSLTLTAASIG
-3835 LAPSGGGGTGAFPA
+3835 LGPSGGGGTGAFPA

-3857 VLSLPALTLALNGAL
+3857 VLSLPALTLTLNGAL

-3918 ATGGGITLTAATI
+3918 ATTGGITLTAATI

-3939 AGDETGEGNLTL
+3939 AGDETGEGNLIL
-3951 NTIAGNDIILLANTS
+3951 NTIAGEDIILLANTS

-3981 TSTPAADPADPDVIT
+3981 TATPAADPADPAVIT
-3996 NHNLMLLPRAQ
+3996 NHSLMLLPRAQ
-4007 LNFADRAIVIT
+4007 LNFSADRAISII
-4018 GGDITLDSPTA
+4018 GGDITLASPTE
-4029 GNITNQAFTL
+4029 GNTSNQAFTL
-4039 TANGNFKIGG
+4039 TANGNFKISG

-4075 PNSVAQPTTFNTDS
+4075 PNSVAKPTTFNTDS

-4104 NAWMVP
+4104 NAWMV
-4110 ENGENRDLSITTNT
+4110 GENRDLSITTNT

-4148 LNSRELEVGQA
+4148 LNSRELEAGQA
-4159 TSIEARNIDIIVHRT
+4159 ISIEARNIDIIVHRT

-4194 ENLSFHHATGGSV
+4194 ENLSFHHGTGGSV

-4385 TAPATFILPENVKPG
+4385 TAPATFMLPENVKPG

-4495 GVTDFAALTI
+4495 GVADFAALTI

-4551 GTGATSAIRNIDNQS
+4551 GSGANAAIRNIDNQS

-4571 TTGNITLTAANID
+4571 TTGNITLTAASID

-4598 GNLALSTTALD
+4598 GNLTLSTTALD

-4656 AAATTISGADITLA
+4656 STSKSTSISGADITLA

-4682 LTLIAAGVLTM
+4682 LAIGAAGSFTM
-4693 NGNYK
+4693 TGNYK

-4742 AGDSNE
+4742 AGEARE
-4748 NRNLTLTSRTAPIII
+4748 NRTTALSSLNAPVIIGESI
-4763 EADINLGNGDLTI
+4763 DIGSGDLI
-4776 NMGVHKVIVAADAII
+4776 ISMGSNNVIFSADAVI
-4791 TANNISIS
+4791 TAGNISIS
-4799 NTIDPTTST
+4799 NTIDTST
-4808 KEGIELTN
+4808 DNTKAGIESTN
-4816 QSNLTLKALGS
+4816 GSNVTLKALGS

-4896 FANDKPTSIVSANIT
+4896 FANDKPTSITAANIS
-4911 LTSPNAGTASNED
+4911 LNSPNAGTASGEN
-4924 LTIIAAGGSIT
+4924 LTISAASGNIT

-4944 DSTTG
+4944 DDATG
-4949 GIMTLGAA
+4949 GILILAA
-4957 VEDSAGNNS
+4957 TADDNSGGGS
-4966 GIIIFTGTP
+4966 GIIIFTSTP
-4975 TLSAREIRLT
+4975 TLNAREIGLA
-4985 QDGAVF
+4985 QNGAVF
-4991 PTAKPDVNFQIGTT
+4991 PFDAPVVNFQIGAAQNGLPRIRYTGDGEQPEVGGWAQQQGIFSGT
-5005 EDELPRIIYIGS
+5005 NISLEDELDGGELDGENQNPD
-5017 GAQPGVSWAR
+5017 PTNKPN
-5027 QQGVFSSDDI
+5027 DI
-5037 VLEDE
+5037 MIDLTEKENEDE
-5042 FTATPDDDGV
+5042 KD
-5052 MVVDVTEE
+5052 
-5060 DQRNFIIN
+5060 FIIN
-5068 SDENFILPDGAVTI
+5068 SEENLILPDGGAVMI
-5082 KANFITITAKSI
+5082 KANVISITAKSI
-5094 RTATGESLSQPLVLE
+5094 RTATGESISQPLVLE
-5109 AIQMVV
+5109 ASEVV
-5115 ISADIVSTAN
+5115 MINADIESTAN
-5125 IIIKAPRVRFSNA
+5125 IIIKAPRVIFSNS

-5151 LPEGMD
+5151 LPDGVD
-5157 ESGMPDGN
+5157 DSGMPDGN
-5165 NQNVELVASGDIM
+5165 NQNVELVANGDIM
-5178 FNNNIN
+5178 LNNNVN
-5184 IGFGTLKLQA
+5184 VGFGTLKLQA

-5335 LTSAFTAGSVLCPN
+5335 LTPAFTAGSVLCPN